1 MALSCIVCLSGRK
14 SRNFFIL
21 HLYLKPR
28 KGWPRRNFTKMFDS
42 HRTKMIGYRAV
53 KKLWRYVK
61 PFRYNTGTWRT
72 DGRTDDQTENSYI
85 NIQLTRRAVKT
96 GWLQKLPMPRPRN
109 HVRFTSLASGHC
121 LLSAVCYLIATVYL
135 FDYLACQQLAVF
147 IAKHV
152 CSRTNCALPGQPISS
167 ANNQSINSATNL
179 QNYSRKLAELFFF
192 TKELVAVNRM
202 TAIRSYYK

>member
-1 MALSCIVCLSGRK
+1 MLIKLEW
-14 SRNFFIL
+14 L
-21 HLYLKPR
+21 
-28 KGWPRRNFTKMFDS
+28 
-42 HRTKMIGYRAV
+42 GYRVV

-152 CSRTNCALPGQPISS
+152 CSRTNCALPGQPIDHSS

-179 QNYSRKLAELFFF
+179 QNYSRKLAELFFHEGACCSKSYDCDTIVLQIVKSARALCTAGGLQKSWPFRCLAPF
-192 TKELVAVNRM
+192 TARCY
-202 TAIRSYYK
+202 A